1 MIQIGS
7 LTIPIDGT
15 AVLLHCRKTERGLE
29 VVTDDGKHFDA
40 ATFRHLRDERGASI
54 SSPDPALLSLALGLT
69 AGEQGVRLRS

>member
-29 VVTDDGKHFDA
+29 VVTDDGKRFDA
-40 ATFRHLRDERGASI
+40 ATFRHLKTSEEPRLAR
-54 SSPDPALLSLALGLT
+54 PTLLLFFPLPS
-69 AGEQGVRLRS
+69 V